1 MSAAPPPYKK
11 AVGEG
16 EICSQSVTLRKRHC
30 LFFFAFGRAGEGL
43 AGTRGLWKKWKA
55 RFENLDIKQGLPIAI
70 YIACVTSVSARVR
83 RERWDES
90 KKKGMTGKGEGTV
103 ILHRDMENSVFPL
116 LPSPS
121 PFHFVFFAPAP
132 TFALKLDW
140 KRLLRR
146 LPFIFFKVWLKNWL
160 EGVGFGFSLQSFLTN
175 AELRNANFRRNAR
188 AVGVKPSLH
197 TKDWYYGLSK
207 IWTVDCLTR
216 GRGSKCLEHL
226 QPIMD
231 WKI

>member
-146 LPFIFFKVWLKNWL
+146 LPFIFFKVWLENWL
-160 EGVGFGFSLQSFLTN
+160 EGHGVWVLVTKFFYKC
-175 AELRNANFRRNAR
+175 R
-188 AVGVKPSLH
+188 AQKCKFP
-197 TKDWYYGLSK
+197 TK
-207 IWTVDCLTR
+207 CTR
-216 GRGSKCLEHL
+216 SSCQAKFAY
-226 QPIMD
+226 
-231 WKI
+231 

>member
-1 MSAAPPPYKK
+1 M
-11 AVGEG
+11 
-16 EICSQSVTLRKRHC
+16 
-30 LFFFAFGRAGEGL
+30 LFR
-43 AGTRGLWKKWKA
+43 
-55 RFENLDIKQGLPIAI
+55 
-70 YIACVTSVSARVR
+70 S
-83 RERWDES
+83 
-90 KKKGMTGKGEGTV
+90 
-103 ILHRDMENSVFPL
+103 
-116 LPSPS
+116 
-121 PFHFVFFAPAP
+121 
-132 TFALKLDW
+132 
-140 KRLLRR
+140 
-146 LPFIFFKVWLKNWL
+146 PFIFFKVWLKNWL
-160 EGVGFGFSLQSFLTN
+160 EGVGFGSSLQSFLTN

>member
-1 MSAAPPPYKK
+1 M
-11 AVGEG
+11 
-16 EICSQSVTLRKRHC
+16 
-30 LFFFAFGRAGEGL
+30 
-43 AGTRGLWKKWKA
+43 
-55 RFENLDIKQGLPIAI
+55 PIAI
-70 YIACVTSVSARVR
+70 YIACVASVSARVR

-90 KKKGMTGKGEGTV
+90 KKIGMTGKGEGTV
-103 ILHRDMENSVFPL
+103 ILYRDMENSVFPL

-121 PFHFVFFAPAP
+121 PCNFFFFFAPAP

-160 EGVGFGFSLQSFLTN
+160 EGMGFGSSLQSFLTN
-175 AELRNANFRRNAR
+175 AELRNANFPRNAR
-188 AVGVKPSLH
+188 AVRVKPSLH

-231 WKI
+231 

>member
-1 MSAAPPPYKK
+1 
-11 AVGEG
+11 
-16 EICSQSVTLRKRHC
+16 
-30 LFFFAFGRAGEGL
+30 
-43 AGTRGLWKKWKA
+43 
-55 RFENLDIKQGLPIAI
+55 
-70 YIACVTSVSARVR
+70 
-83 RERWDES
+83 
-90 KKKGMTGKGEGTV
+90 MTGKGEGTV
-103 ILHRDMENSVFPL
+103 ILYRDMENSVFPF

-121 PFHFVFFAPAP
+121 PGHFFFFFFFAPAP

-140 KRLLRR
+140 KRLLRK
-146 LPFIFFKVWLKNWL
+146 LPFIFLKVWLENWL
-160 EGVGFGFSLQSFLTN
+160 EGHGVWVLVTKFFTN

-188 AVGVKPSLH
+188 AARVKPSLH

-231 WKI
+231 